1 METIIVGTDFSL
13 PAQNAVNYGV
23 ELAKHFSAKLVLV
36 NSFSLP
42 VGGFDSAA
50 PMDMIAVLQDG
61 SLNGLRELKQSI
73 IKNNYDFGIE
83 CVSQVGSPYSV
94 IKDAV
99 EKYSGDLVVTGMVGE
114 AGFLKRHLIG
124 SSAISLAK
132 NLQVPTFIIPEFAT
146 YHKIQNICFACDTD
160 KIEEDN
166 LIYTARNFSKIF
178 DAELEIVSIDDRD
191 QELVFDKSETY
202 AFVEE
207 RLQGV
212 KHKQVHIEDKDVSKA
227 LEYYF
232 KFHKTD
238 VVMVNPKKHTLL
250 EKLFTKSITKTL
262 AYTLKIPILV
272 VH

>member
-13 PAQNAVNYGV
+13 PAQNAVNYAV
-23 ELAKHFSAKLVLV
+23 ELAKYFSAKLVLV

-42 VGGFDSAA
+42 LGGYDSAV
-50 PMDMIAVLQDG
+50 PMDMLAALQDG
-61 SLNGLRELKQSI
+61 SLKGLQELKQSI
-73 IKNNYDFGIE
+73 IKKNYDFGIE

-99 EKYSGDLVVTGMVGE
+99 VKHSGDLVVAGMVGE
-114 AGFLKRHLIG
+114 AAFLKRHLIG
-124 SSAISLAK
+124 SSAISMAR
-132 NLQVPTFIIPEFAT
+132 NLQVPTFIIPETAS
-146 YHKIQNICFACDTD
+146 YRKIQNICFACDMD
-160 KIEEDN
+160 KIEEDT
-166 LIYTARNFSKIF
+166 LIYTARSFSKIF
-178 DAELEIVSIDDRD
+178 DAELEIVTIDNND

-202 AFVEE
+202 TFVEN

-212 KHKQVHIEDKDVSKA
+212 KHKQVHIEDKNVSKA

-262 AYTLKIPILV
+262 AYTLEVPILV